1 MSIYMVKIPFS
12 GILTTAVSAG
22 NEQEAIEWA
31 MRYQDYGSMKVL
43 DFDKDNI
50 KVDLVKKAYEGK
62 E

>member
-1 MSIYMVKIPFS
+1 MSIYMVKIPFN
-12 GILTTAVSAG
+12 GILTTAVSAA

-31 MRYQDYGSMKVL
+31 MRYQDYDSMKVL